1 MPEKTLSRGEY
12 IRLNLGFLAMV
23 IGMFMAILDIQ
34 IVASSIN
41 EIQAAMS
48 ASSEEVA
55 WVQTGY
61 LIAEVVGIPLSG
73 FLNRVFGIRKLFVM
87 SAGGFVLS
95 SMLCATAW
103 DLHSLIAFR
112 AIQGF
117 AGAAMVPTT
126 MAAAFTLF
134 PGGRSMTQQV
144 MIGMVATLAPSI
156 GPTLGGWITQHMSWH
171 WLFLVNVVPGIIAI
185 AAVWLL
191 IPRQKMNMNLLKR
204 LDVIALIAMALFLG
218 LLEWVV
224 DEGPGDNWLQ
234 SRAIVEA
241 GIVCLAAAAVF
252 FWRVTKNDTPL
263 VDITVFKDRNFAS
276 GAFIGSIMGFGLY
289 GATFIL
295 PLFLAQVRGYSSFQI
310 GQIMSVAGIAMFLT
324 GPMAGALTRRLDARI
339 VVALG
344 LCLAATGTWLN
355 GHLTSQSGF
364 NELLWAQALRGCG
377 LILTMVPVTNLAL
390 GTLPPERVANASG
403 VFTVCRNLGGAIGIS
418 VLTTMLQH
426 YNRLHQQEIFAG
438 LSPARPEV
446 QAFLSGAQARLQ
458 AAGVAD
464 PEGAAMAQLV
474 MRAKLEATVMTYN
487 NLFMT
492 MAMSFAMVVLIVLML
507 DKPKATAAAQPA
519 H

>member
-1 MPEKTLSRGEY
+1 MPEEKLSRAEF

-48 ASSEEVA
+48 ASSEEIA

-73 FLNRVFGIRKLFVM
+73 FLNRVFGMRKLFVM
-87 SAGGFVLS
+87 SAGGFVLAS
-95 SMLCATAW
+95 LLCAFAW
-103 DLHSLIAFR
+103 NLPSLILFR

-117 AGAAMVPTT
+117 VGAAMVPTT

-134 PGGRSMTQQV
+134 PGGRSMLQQV

-156 GPTLGGWITQHMSWH
+156 GPTLGGWITQHLSWH
-171 WLFLVNVVPGIIAI
+171 WLFLVNVLPGIVAI
-185 AAVWLL
+185 AAVWTL
-191 IPRQKMNMNLLKR
+191 IPRQKTDFNLLKR
-204 LDVIALIAMALFLG
+204 LDVMALIAMALFLG
-218 LLEWVV
+218 LLEWVI
-224 DEGPGDNWLQ
+224 DEGPGENWLE
-234 SRAIVEA
+234 SREIVQA
-241 GIVCLAAAAVF
+241 GIVCLIASAVF
-252 FWRVTKNDTPL
+252 FWRVTRHDTPL

-276 GAFIGSIMGFGLY
+276 GAFIGSIIGFGLY
-289 GATFIL
+289 GATFVL

-310 GQIMSVAGIAMFLT
+310 GQIMSVAGIAMFLA
-324 GPMAGALTRRLDARI
+324 GPVAGALTRRFDPRL
-339 VVALG
+339 VVMIG
-344 LCLAATGTWLN
+344 LVMSASGTWLN

-364 NELLWAQALRGCG
+364 NELLWAQALRGSG

-390 GTLPPERVANASG
+390 GTLPRERVANASG
-403 VFTVCRNLGGAIGIS
+403 LFTVCRNLGGAIGIS

-426 YNRLHQQEIFAG
+426 YGRLHEQEIFAG

-446 QAFLSGAQARLQ
+446 QSFLSATQARLQ
-458 AAGVAD
+458 AAGVAN
-464 PEGAAMAQLV
+464 PETAAMSELV

-487 NLFMT
+487 NLFLT
-492 MAMSFAMVVLIVLML
+492 MSMSFVLVMLVVLML
-507 DKPKATAAAQPA
+507 DNQKEPTPQPS